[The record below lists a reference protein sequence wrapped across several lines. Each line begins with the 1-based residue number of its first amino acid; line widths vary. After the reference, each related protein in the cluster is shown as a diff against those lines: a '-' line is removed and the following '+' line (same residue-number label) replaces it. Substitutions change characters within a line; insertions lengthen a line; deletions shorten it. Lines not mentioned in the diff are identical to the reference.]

1 MAGNSS
7 SLGPSDDKAGAR
19 SSAAPAPGKAE
30 AAPATAPPPPS
41 AWNSLTSFRGT
52 TSRKTDI
59 YVGIAG
65 FAILL
70 ALWSVVTYFEWI
82 QVAYLV
88 SFKAVMIRLY
98 GMFAGENVD
107 HSFIKDIAFSVYRVG
122 VAFLLS
128 AVMAIPLGILMSSYR
143 IVNGLSEPII
153 DFIRYLP
160 VPALVPLTVVWLGI
174 GETSKIT
181 LLWIGTFFQL
191 VLLVADDARRVP
203 REYIEI
209 GMTVGAKPRSVLRH
223 IILPAML
230 PNMVD
235 NLRITLGWCWTY
247 LIVAE
252 IVASKFGIGYVI
264 MSSKRYGKVDT
275 IFAGILT
282 IGIIGLATDQA
293 IRWAHRRYFA
303 YLR

>member
-1 MAGNSS
+1 VAGNSS
-7 SLGPSDDKAGAR
+7 STGPSNDEAGAR
-19 SSAAPAPGKAE
+19 GDSSLPPVGKDEPAP
-30 AAPATAPPPPS
+30 APPPPS
-41 AWNSLTSFRGT
+41 VWASLTSFRGT
-52 TSRKTDI
+52 TGRKTDI

-65 FAILL
+65 FAVLL
-70 ALWSVVTYFEWI
+70 ALWSLATYFEWV
-82 QVAYLV
+82 QVNYLV
-88 SFKAVMIRLY
+88 SFKVVVVRLY
-98 GMFAGENVD
+98 GMFVGENVD
-107 HSFIKDIAFSVYRVG
+107 HSFIEDIAISLYRVAA
-122 VAFLLS
+122 AFLLS
-128 AVMAIPLGILMSSYR
+128 AIMAIPLGILMSSYR

-174 GETSKIT
+174 GETSKIA

-252 IVASKFGIGYVI
+252 IVAARSGIGYVI
-264 MSSKRYGKVDT
+264 MSSRRYGKVDT
-275 IFAGILT
+275 ILAGVLV